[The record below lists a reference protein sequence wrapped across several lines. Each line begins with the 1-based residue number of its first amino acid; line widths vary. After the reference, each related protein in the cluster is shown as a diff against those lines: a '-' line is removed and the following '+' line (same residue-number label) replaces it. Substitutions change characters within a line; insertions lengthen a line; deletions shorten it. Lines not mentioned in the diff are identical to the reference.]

1 MGKFAME
8 LKIAR
13 LFKKFKTSKLHIDKN
28 IYKAVRYIL
37 HKMIINNKKTVF
49 FENKVTESIGKPK
62 YLRKAF
68 RSLGLPSK
76 LPLAKL

>member
-1 MGKFAME
+1 
-8 LKIAR
+8 
-13 LFKKFKTSKLHIDKN
+13 
-28 IYKAVRYIL
+28 
-37 HKMIINNKKTVF
+37 MIINNKKTVF

-76 LPLAKL
+76 LPLVKLLL